1 MLQQHRL
8 QKRESN
14 YKDNIEMVRRMKG
27 QTSESFFLFFF
38 FLVGDLQI
46 RNKMIDCGEYSSA
59 PRFLLPMAL
68 LCLFLFGS
76 YR

>member
-27 QTSESFFLFFF
+27 QTSESLFSVFFW
-38 FLVGDLQI
+38 VGDLQI

>member
-27 QTSESFFLFFF
+27 QTSESLFS
-38 FLVGDLQI
+38 V
-46 RNKMIDCGEYSSA
+46 
-59 PRFLLPMAL
+59 
-68 LCLFLFGS
+68 FLFGWGLADQK
-76 YR
+76 

>member
-14 YKDNIEMVRRMKG
+14 YKDNIEMVRRRKG
-27 QTSESFFLFFF
+27 QTSESLFSF

-46 RNKMIDCGEYSSA
+46 RNKMIDCGEYLSA